1 LMVKNTRS
9 ISVLVFLAI
18 ASGISI
24 TVGAF
29 ILASGGLRSPLTLPA
44 LLTMMFSP
52 ALGAILATKLV
63 EHRSLRTNGIAKGR
77 LKYYLLA
84 WAYPI
89 IFILIGLVFIT
100 LLGTGTVNFSN
111 LATAVPPTPGMSS
124 SIMLILAGVNLL
136 LAPFINF
143 IPALGEEYGWRGFLQ
158 PTLIERFGLTS
169 GLTLTGLIWGLWHAP
184 IILQGYNYPQHP
196 DLIGVSFFTLW
207 TILVGYFLGWVRI
220 KSNSCLPAALGHG
233 AINAYVGFGLIL
245 APAKDELLGLPLG
258 LPAFLA
264 LALIAALLLR
274 DLRKRT

>member
-1 LMVKNTRS
+1 MVTKSARS
-9 ISVLVFLAI
+9 ISVIVFLAT
-18 ASGISI
+18 AFGISI

-29 ILASGGLRSPLTLPA
+29 ILANGGLRSPLTLPA
-44 LLTMMFSP
+44 LLIMMFSP

-63 EHRSLRTNGIAKGR
+63 EHSSLRTNGIAKGKLR
-77 LKYYLLA
+77 YYLIA

-100 LLGTGTVNFSN
+100 LLGTGTVNFNN
-111 LATAVPPTPGMSS
+111 LATAVPTIPGMSS
-124 SIMLILAGVNLL
+124 STLLALAAANLL

-158 PTLIERFGLTS
+158 PTLIKRFGLTS
-169 GLTLTGLIWGLWHAP
+169 GLTLAGLIWGLWHAP